1 MFKTASK
8 RAIQKVVE
16 AIGDLI
22 GNENADKVTKGL
34 KYSQQNNSET
44 VTNENNQE
52 IPKERYTFRRKTENY
67 WWSDINIMV
76 Y

>member
-22 GNENADKVTKGL
+22 GNKHDDKVIKG
-34 KYSQQNNSET
+34 SNIHN
-44 VTNENNQE
+44 
-52 IPKERYTFRRKTENY
+52 KTIQRQLE
-67 WWSDINIMV
+67 
-76 Y
+76 